1 MGFLLD
7 TNIVSAH
14 LNRRG
19 GLTHRLLQHSG
30 RLYISTVVVGELYAW
45 AYLRPDPLGF
55 IARIENELLPELIL
69 LEYDRAS
76 AETFGKVRATLIRQ
90 GLDASRL
97 DLLIGCVALTHD
109 LTLVTHNVKDFQNIP
124 NLRIVDW
131 LTP

>member
-1 MGFLLD
+1 MD

-14 LNRRG
+14 LNRKG
-19 GLTHRLLQHSG
+19 GLTHRFLQYSG

-55 IARIENELLPELIL
+55 IARIENELLPDLIVL
-69 LEYDRAS
+69 DFDRHC
-76 AETFGKVRATLIRQ
+76 AETFGKVRAALIKQ
-90 GLDASRL
+90 GLDTSRL

-109 LTLVTHNVKDFQNIP
+109 LPLVTHNFKDFQNIP
-124 NLRIVDW
+124 DLRIVDW

>member
-1 MGFLLD
+1 VGFLLD

>member
-19 GLTHRLLQHSG
+19 GLTHRLLQYSG
-30 RLYISTVVVGELYAW
+30 RLYVSTVVVGELYAW

-97 DLLIGCVALTHD
+97 DLLIGCVALTYD

-131 LTP
+131 LAP

>member
-1 MGFLLD
+1 MAFLLD

-19 GLTHRLLQHSG
+19 GLTHRFLQYSG

-45 AYLRPDPLGF
+45 ANLRPDPLGF
-55 IARIENELLPELIL
+55 ITRIENELFPDLIVL
-69 LEYDRAS
+69 DYDRNC
-76 AETFGKVRATLIRQ
+76 AETFGKVRATLIKQ

-109 LTLVTHNVKDFQNIP
+109 LTLVTHNIKDFRNIP
-124 NLRIVDW
+124 GLRIVDW
-131 LTP
+131 LTQ

>member
-1 MGFLLD
+1 VAFLLD

-19 GLTHRLLQHSG
+19 GLTHRFLQYSG
-30 RLYISTVVVGELYAW
+30 RLYISTVVIGELFAW

-55 IARIENELLPELIL
+55 IARIENELLPDLIVL
-69 LEYDRAS
+69 DFDQDC
-76 AETFGKVRATLIRQ
+76 AETFGKVRAALIKQ

-109 LTLVTHNVKDFQNIP
+109 LTLVTHNIKDFQNIP
-124 NLRIVDW
+124 DLRTVDW
-131 LTP
+131 LKP